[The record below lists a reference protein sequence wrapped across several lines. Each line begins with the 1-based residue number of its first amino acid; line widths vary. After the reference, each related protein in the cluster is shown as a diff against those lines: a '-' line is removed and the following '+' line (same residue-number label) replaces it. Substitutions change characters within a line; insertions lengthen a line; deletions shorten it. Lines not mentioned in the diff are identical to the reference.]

1 LKLRILGCSGGIG
14 GDAQTTAMLLDDD
27 ILIDAGT
34 GVGTLSMDELIRIDH
49 IFVTHAHLDH
59 VACIP
64 FLVDTVGAAR
74 ARPITIH
81 ALQATLDSLREH
93 LFNWQLWPDFTKI
106 PTSNSPYMCYEALS
120 LGKTIDLDG
129 RKITPLP
136 ANHVIPA
143 IGYQLDSGQASLV
156 LTGDTTINDALWPI
170 VNRIKNLK
178 YLIIESAFCNQE
190 RDIALKSKH
199 LCPDLLAAEL
209 EKLERSAEI
218 WITHLKPGEAEVT
231 MREIQ
236 QGSIARLNP
245 RQLENNQL
253 FEF

>member
-1 LKLRILGCSGGIG
+1 MKLRVLGCSGGIG

-74 ARPITIH
+74 TRPITIH

-106 PTSNSPYMCYEALS
+106 PTSNSPYMCYGA
-120 LGKTIDLDG
+120 
-129 RKITPLP
+129 
-136 ANHVIPA
+136 V
-143 IGYQLDSGQASLV
+143 
-156 LTGDTTINDALWPI
+156 TG
-170 VNRIKNLK
+170 
-178 YLIIESAFCNQE
+178 
-190 RDIALKSKH
+190 
-199 LCPDLLAAEL
+199 
-209 EKLERSAEI
+209 
-218 WITHLKPGEAEVT
+218 
-231 MREIQ
+231 
-236 QGSIARLNP
+236 
-245 RQLENNQL
+245 
-253 FEF
+253 

>member
-1 LKLRILGCSGGIG
+1 
-14 GDAQTTAMLLDDD
+14 MLLDNDV
-27 ILIDAGT
+27 LIDAGT

-143 IGYQLDSGQASLV
+143 VGYQLDSGQASLV

-236 QGSIARLNP
+236 QGIARLNP